1 MPWRSPCTSASSR
14 YRLKRCKTRRRAVA
28 DSHTTDRRC
37 PPRRYDD
44 PIIPYR
50 SGVLSYAIRGVEV
63 SSHRPRRPTPRASN
77 IEETRCRV
85 NRSREMSLGENS
97 AKLSSLANLYVA
109 TTLQRPSCTPAIA
122 SYSQPHHTCAEGWC
136 RLLCQARHSHT
147 IASSSQPHHTCAEGW
162 CRLLCQGISLR
173 QRASLPN

>member
-50 SGVLSYAIRGVEV
+50 SGFLSYAIRGVEV

-136 RLLCQARHSHT
+136 LLLCPPAHGLVVVVVRVVSH
-147 IASSSQPHHTCAEGW
+147 PVCV
-162 CRLLCQGISLR
+162 CL
-173 QRASLPN
+173 